1 MKKQFQERK
10 LVACMELHTFSS
22 LNEEFLKQ
30 YTGCMDEPDTAIVYF
45 SPEAIAHKKLEPI
58 TKEQI
63 LTAFGR
69 KDLLVFIDSIEL
81 KEYLKSLNWTN
92 KNLLMMSSGSFN
104 GINFDEFIKTDLR
117 VARVI
122 KAEDVVDADKLI
134 KLTIDL
140 GDEEKTIFAG
150 IKGVY
155 KPEDLV
161 DRLIVVV
168 ANLEPRKMRFGV
180 SEGML
185 LAAGDDVGG
194 VFLLSPD
201 HGAKPGQKIS

>member
-1 MKKQFQERK
+1 M
-10 LVACMELHTFSS
+10 
-22 LNEEFLKQ
+22 
-30 YTGCMDEPDTAIVYF
+30 
-45 SPEAIAHKKLEPI
+45 
-58 TKEQI
+58 
-63 LTAFGR
+63 
-69 KDLLVFIDSIEL
+69 ID
-81 KEYLKSLNWTN
+81 
-92 KNLLMMSSGSFN
+92 
-104 GINFDEFIKTDLR
+104 FDEFMKTDLR

-140 GDEEKTIFAG
+140 GYEEKTIFAG

-155 KPEDLV
+155 RPEDLV

-185 LAAGDDVGG
+185 LAAGDDEEG

-201 HGAKPGQKIS
+201 HGAKPGQKVN